1 MNVAD
6 TSLPSTARNV
16 APVHSTHTFKML
28 LKREYWEHK
37 GGFLWAPLIAGVISL
52 VLTLVAFIAAEV
64 ATRRAISS
72 GQLKID
78 GDVILNGLDLRALT
92 RTLDADQMQQLAHGI
107 DLSLVMAAFW
117 PFVVLAF
124 VTFFYCLGSL
134 YDDRK
139 DRSVLFW
146 KSLPVSDT
154 QTVLS
159 KLASAALVAPAIAV
173 AIALLTMVGY
183 MFLLSGMVMLHGGNP
198 VELLWG
204 PASPVRL
211 ATSLV
216 AAIPV
221 FALWGMPTFGWLMLC
236 SAWART
242 KPFLWA
248 LMIPLFAGI
257 VVHWFNLMRIFDLDA
272 SWFWSNIVGRM
283 LLGTVSGSE
292 LLYRPNPAQGGGSD
306 GLHDLLGHLSAGNIL
321 ASLAL
326 PSLWIGA
333 AAGAVLI
340 FLAIRLR
347 RWRDEG

>member
-1 MNVAD
+1 MNAAD
-6 TSLPSTARNV
+6 TSLPAPARTF

-28 LKREYWEHK
+28 LKREYWEHR
-37 GGFLWAPLIAGVISL
+37 GGFLWAPLIAGAISL
-52 VLTLVAFIAAEV
+52 ALTLVAFIVAEV
-64 ATRRAISS
+64 ATRRAIRS
-72 GQLKID
+72 GDLKID
-78 GDVILNGLDLRALT
+78 GEVIVNGLDLGALT

-107 DLSLVMAAFW
+107 DLSLLMAAFW
-117 PFVVLAF
+117 PFVILAF
-124 VTFFYCLGSL
+124 VVFFYCLGSL

-146 KSLPVSDT
+146 KSLPVSDA

-159 KLASAALVAPAIAV
+159 KLVSAALVAPALAV

-183 MFLLSGMVMLHGGNP
+183 MLLLSGMVMLHGGNP

-204 PASPVRL
+204 PANPVRTAAAL
-211 ATSLV
+211 I

-221 FALWGMPTFGWLMLC
+221 YALWGMPTFGWLLLC

-248 LMIPLFAGI
+248 LMVPLFAGI
-257 VVHWFNLMRIFDLDA
+257 VVSWFNVMKVFDLDA
-272 SWFWSNIVGRM
+272 SWFWSNVVGRM

-292 LLYRPNPAQGGGSD
+292 MLYRQSPAQGSGSD
-306 GLHDLLGHLSAGNIL
+306 GWQDLLGHLSASNTL

-333 AAGAVLI
+333 AAGAVMI

>member
-1 MNVAD
+1 MNAAD
-6 TSLPSTARNV
+6 SSLPTTARSF

-28 LKREYWEHK
+28 LKREYWEHR
-37 GGFLWAPLIAGVISL
+37 GGFLWAPLIAGAISL
-52 VLTLVAFIAAEV
+52 VLTAVAFIFAEV
-64 ATRRAISS
+64 AARRAISS
-72 GQLKID
+72 GQLRID
-78 GDVILNGLDLRALT
+78 GEVIVNGLDLGALT
-92 RTLDADQMQQLAHGI
+92 RTLDADKMQQLAHGI

-124 VTFFYCLGSL
+124 VVFFYCLGSL

-146 KSLPVSDT
+146 KSLPVSDA

-173 AIALLTMVGY
+173 VIALLTMGSY
-183 MFLLSGMVMLHGGNP
+183 MLLLSGMVMIHGGNP

-204 PASPVRL
+204 PASPMRL
-211 ATSLV
+211 AAGLV
-216 AAIPV
+216 ASIPV
-221 FALWGMPTFGWLMLC
+221 FALWGLPTFGWLMLC

-248 LMIPLFAGI
+248 LMVPLLAGI
-257 VVHWFNLMRIFDLDA
+257 AVSWFKVMELFDLDA
-272 SWFWSNIVGRM
+272 GWFWSNIVGRM
-283 LLGTVSGSE
+283 LLGTVSGTQ
-292 LLYRPNPAQGGGSD
+292 LLHAPGQAQGGSE
-306 GLHDLLGHLSAGNIL
+306 GLQDVLAHLSASNIL

-333 AAGAVLI
+333 LAGAAMILV
-340 FLAIRLR
+340 AIRLR